1 MAYLSVAEMA
11 SDEGDAAYALVRTL
25 DPGLGPTC
33 WSAFVKAQR
42 ARGGILVLRT
52 PDRTVMGLA
61 SWHEADSAGGDRLM
75 VVENFVT
82 AELSAATPGRRRLA
96 GAIEALARMRGCS
109 GVRQSP
115 GDPAG
120 SAETLRNHVSIPHH
134 PRPHRHG
141 RGSRPSLSAAEMYP
155 AW

>member
-25 DPGLGPTC
+25 DPGLGPAC
-33 WSAFVKAQR
+33 WSAFIEAQHT
-42 ARGGILVLRT
+42 RGGILVLRT

-61 SWHEADSAGGDRLM
+61 SWHVADCAGNGRLM

-96 GAIEALARMRGCS
+96 GAIEALARARGCR
-109 GVRQSP
+109 GIRRSP
-115 GDPAG
+115 GDRPG
-120 SAETLRNHVSIPHH
+120 SAETLRNHVAI
-134 PRPHRHG
+134 
-141 RGSRPSLSAAEMYP
+141 SRNPPLRRSRSGSAAEMYP
-155 AW
+155 AL